1 MGKRSDWKISATR
14 KRLAILVYKKRKLVI
29 LYYRTKKYAWPEVAD
44 HIKQATVYRPSA
56 TQCEEN
62 FYSLEKLSSLLNG
75 VQKDWK

>member
-1 MGKRSDWKISATR
+1 M
-14 KRLAILVYKKRKLVI
+14 I
-29 LYYRTKKYAWPEVAD
+29 LYYQTKKYAWPEVAD